1 MQRPEIPQH
10 EDKRLAALA
19 TLGIMNSPA
28 EERFDRVTE
37 IAQRLFDVPIAL
49 VSLVTA
55 DTQWSKSLQ
64 GSLARSTPRE
74 LSFCTHAILRKDPL
88 IVTDALRDPA
98 FADNP
103 LVTAE
108 PGIRFYAGCPLRHH
122 GQAIGTLCLIDHKAR
137 SFDAE
142 QARQLRNLADIVE
155 NEFRLQ
161 ELDTEQNRLLKELDE
176 SMRQV
181 LMDPVT
187 GTWNRHGID
196 EILPRELGRAAR
208 SNDAIAILLID
219 LAIAADSRITDDGS
233 SSDDVLREVSRRLRR
248 CVRPHDVFG
257 LFTEREFLV
266 FLGKCPRKNAIE
278 IGQRMVSTVHSRP
291 VETQAGDVECSLSI
305 GIYSMQEVAGRSMGQ
320 IIEAA
325 DQALHRARAAGRN
338 QLAHY

>member
-1 MQRPEIPQH
+1 MQRPEIPPH

-19 TLGIMNSPA
+19 SLGIINSPA

-37 IAQRLFDVPIAL
+37 LAQRLFDVPIAL

-64 GSLARSTPRE
+64 GSLARETPRE
-74 LSFCTHAILRKDPL
+74 LSFCAHAILRKDALFVP
-88 IVTDALRDPA
+88 DALQDPA
-98 FADNP
+98 FAANP
-103 LVTAE
+103 LVVAE
-108 PGIRFYAGCPLRHH
+108 PGIRFYAGCPLRHR
-122 GQAIGTLCLIDHKAR
+122 GQAIGTLCLMDHKAR

-208 SNDAIAILLID
+208 GNDAIAILLVD
-219 LAIAADSRITDDGS
+219 LEYVTAGSATADAGIG
-233 SSDDVLREVSRRLRR
+233 DDVLREVSRRLRR

-257 LFTEREFLV
+257 LFTAREFLV
-266 FLGKCPRKNAIE
+266 FLGKCPRRNAIE
-278 IGQRMVSTVHSRP
+278 IGQRMVSTVHTRP
-291 VETQAGDVECSLSI
+291 VETRGGDVECSLSI
-305 GIYSMQEVAGRSMGQ
+305 GIYSMQEIAGRSMGQ

-325 DQALHRARAAGRN
+325 DQALHQARAAGRN

>member
-1 MQRPEIPQH
+1 MQRPEIPPH

-19 TLGIMNSPA
+19 RLGIINSPA

-74 LSFCTHAILRKDPL
+74 LSFCSHAILRNDPL
-88 IVTDALRDPA
+88 IVRDALQDAA

-108 PGIRFYAGCPLRHH
+108 PGIRFYAGCPLRHR
-122 GQAIGTLCLIDHKAR
+122 GQALGTLCLIDHKPR
-137 SFDAE
+137 DFDAE

-219 LAIAADSRITDDGS
+219 LAVATDSS
-233 SSDDVLREVSRRLRR
+233 VADDVLREVSRRLRR

-257 LFTEREFLV
+257 LFTDREFLV

-325 DQALHRARAAGRN
+325 DQALHRAREAGRN
-338 QLAHY
+338 QMAHY

>member
-1 MQRPEIPQH
+1 MQRPAIPLH

-19 TLGIMNSPA
+19 SLGIINSPA
-28 EERFDRVTE
+28 EERFDRITE
-37 IAQRLFDVPIAL
+37 LAQWLFDVPIAL

-64 GSLARSTPRE
+64 GSLARETPRE
-74 LSFCTHAILRKDPL
+74 FSFCAHTILGKDAL
-88 IVTDALRDPA
+88 IVRDALQDPA
-98 FADNP
+98 FAANP
-103 LVTAE
+103 LVVAE
-108 PGIRFYAGCPLRHH
+108 PGIRFYAGCPLRHR
-122 GQAIGTLCLIDHKAR
+122 GQAIGTLCLMDHKAR

-142 QARQLRNLADIVE
+142 QTRRLRNLADIVE

-176 SMRQV
+176 STRQV

-208 SNDAIAILLID
+208 GNDAIAILLVD
-219 LAIAADSRITDDGS
+219 LEYTIAGSAATDTGIE
-233 SSDDVLREVSRRLRR
+233 DDVLREVSRRLRR

-266 FLGKCPRKNAIE
+266 FLGKCPRRNAIE
-278 IGQRMVSTVHSRP
+278 IGQRMVSTVHTRP
-291 VETQAGDVECSLSI
+291 VETRAGDAECSLSI
-305 GIYSMQEVAGRSMGQ
+305 GIYSMQEIAGRSMGQ